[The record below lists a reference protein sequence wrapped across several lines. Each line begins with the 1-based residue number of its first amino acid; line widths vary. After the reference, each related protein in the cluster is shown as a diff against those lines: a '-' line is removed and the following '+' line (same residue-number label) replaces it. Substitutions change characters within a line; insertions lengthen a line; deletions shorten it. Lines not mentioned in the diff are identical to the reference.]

1 MSDDK
6 VSVKEA
12 FKRLYD
18 LSWLVGSTAI
28 EYLTDKDGEKIRDY
42 IGVIEDRI
50 DDLETEL
57 SSFKEAFGDPFKPC
71 DVNEANQTDIEN
83 GQAATHYQANLIDI
97 YNHDTTDCMKFI
109 KKKYPWIPIF
119 VIRRVLFA
127 EELYMH
133 HKIGI
138 IDWEPDLKGWH
149 FKE

>member
-1 MSDDK
+1 MGDDK

-12 FKRLYD
+12 LKRLYD

-57 SSFKEAFGDPFKPC
+57 SSFKEAFGD
-71 DVNEANQTDIEN
+71 VNEANQTDIEN
-83 GQAATHYQANLIDI
+83 GQAMTRGLRAGVIDPIIDI